1 MQQRFEGQVV
11 LITGASEGIGA
22 ASAVAFAREG
32 AKLVL
37 AARSLP
43 RLEAVAAECRA
54 AAPGSEVACI
64 AVDVADRT
72 AVESL
77 VAAALQRFGQLDV
90 VIANAGMTMWSRI
103 DALTDLEVL
112 ERLMRVNYLGAAW
125 LAIAALPALRR
136 SRGRL
141 VAVSSLA
148 GMTGVPER
156 AGYAASK
163 HAMFGFFDSLR
174 IEEAPHGI
182 SVTMIAPDFVVSQ
195 IHARAIG
202 ADGKPLG
209 QSPMQRERIM
219 TAERCA
225 TALVEATWRRQRLWL
240 GSLRGR
246 LGRWVRLLA
255 PGLVD
260 RLAARAIA
268 RRY

>member
-1 MQQRFEGQVV
+1 MQQRFTGKVV

-22 ASAVAFAREG
+22 AAAVAFAREG

-37 AARSLP
+37 AARSAE
-43 RLEAVAAECRA
+43 RLAAVAAD
-54 AAPGSEVACI
+54 CI
-64 AVDVADRT
+64 AAQPGAQVLCQPTDVADEA
-72 AVESL
+72 AVNAL
-77 VAAALQRFGQLDV
+77 VAAAVTRFGVLDV
-90 VIANAGMTMWSRI
+90 VVANAGMTMWCRL
-103 DALTDLEVL
+103 DALEDLGVL

-125 LAIAALPALRR
+125 LAAAALPHLRR
-136 SRGRL
+136 SQGRL

-156 AGYAASK
+156 SGYAASK

-174 IEEAPHGI
+174 IEEAPHGV
-182 SVTMIAPDFVVSQ
+182 SVTLIAPDFVVSQ

-202 ADGKPLG
+202 ADGKALG
-209 QSPMQRERIM
+209 ASPMQRERIM
-219 TAERCA
+219 TADTCA
-225 TALVEATWRRQRLWL
+225 AALVDATHARQRLWV

-246 LGRWVRLLA
+246 VGRWVRLLA

-268 RRY
+268 QKY

>member
-1 MQQRFEGQVV
+1 MRQRFEGQVV

-22 ASAVAFAREG
+22 ATAVAFAREG
-32 AKLVL
+32 ATLVL

-43 RLEAVAAECRA
+43 RLEAVAAECRNSSPHCTVHCA
-54 AAPGSEVACI
+54 
-64 AVDVADRT
+64 AVDVTDQP

-77 VAAALQRFGQLDV
+77 VQAALDRFGQLDV
-90 VIANAGMTMWSRI
+90 VIANAGMTMWSRV
-103 DALTDLEVL
+103 DALTDLSVL

-148 GMTGVPER
+148 GLTGIPER
-156 AGYAASK
+156 SGYAASK

-174 IEEAPHGI
+174 IEEAEHGV

-202 ADGKPLG
+202 ADGQPLG

-219 TAERCA
+219 TADTCA
-225 TALVEATWRRQRLWL
+225 SAIVEATWHRERLWL
-240 GSLRGR
+240 GSWRGR
-246 LGRWVRLLA
+246 IGRWIRLVA

-260 RLAARAIA
+260 RVARQAIA